1 MWLGH
6 RSGRH
11 YGGAVT
17 RSAQRVV
24 GIVVLLVCGML
35 TLPVVAYFADTG
47 DGGNAENWIIP
58 IALLAMAAI
67 GAALA
72 VALPGLA
79 REGASTGR
87 RALTGIVVGTARPVR
102 RAGGLLVPAERAQRR
117 LTLLATVVPWRRSRG
132 RT

>member
-6 RSGRH
+6 RMATH
-11 YGGAVT
+11 YVLAMT
-17 RSAQRVV
+17 PAAQRVI
-24 GIVVLLVCGML
+24 GIVVLLVCGGL
-35 TLPVVAYFADTG
+35 TLPVVALLADTG

-87 RALTGIVVGTARPVR
+87 RALTGMWW
-102 RAGGLLVPAERAQRR
+102 GLLGLFVG
-117 LTLLATVVPWRRSRG
+117 LVVFWFLLNGLNGA
-132 RT
+132 

>member
-1 MWLGH
+1 
-6 RSGRH
+6 
-11 YGGAVT
+11 VT

-24 GIVVLLVCGML
+24 GIVVLVVLGML

-47 DGGNAENWIIP
+47 DSNGAENWIIP
-58 IALLAMAAI
+58 VALLAMAVV

-87 RALTGIVVGTARPVR
+87 RALTGVWW
-102 RAGGLLVPAERAQRR
+102 GLLGQFVG
-117 LTLLATVVPWRRSRG
+117 LVVFWFLLNGLGGA
-132 RT
+132 

>member
-1 MWLGH
+1 M
-6 RSGRH
+6 
-11 YGGAVT
+11 T

-35 TLPVVAYFADTG
+35 TLPVVASFADTG

-87 RALTGIVVGTARPVR
+87 RAL
-102 RAGGLLVPAERAQRR
+102 AGAWWGLLGLFVG
-117 LTLLATVVPWRRSRG
+117 LVVFWFLLNGLGGA
-132 RT
+132 

>member
-24 GIVVLLVCGML
+24 GIVVLLVCAML

-47 DGGNAENWIIP
+47 DADGVENWIIP
-58 IALLAMAAI
+58 VALLAMAAI

-87 RALTGIVVGTARPVR
+87 RALTGIWW
-102 RAGGLLVPAERAQRR
+102 GLLGLFVG
-117 LTLLATVVPWRRSRG
+117 LVVFWFLLNGLNGA
-132 RT
+132 